1 MTVIARSHS
10 LVVVC
15 TLHGPVYDYFAGF
28 HDFAADDHFVENLVD
43 FIKVENEIELA
54 NASEILI
61 EHLHKQ
67 VDEFKHGKFIVVSV
81 NA

>member
-1 MTVIARSHS
+1 MRGRS

-15 TLHGPVYDYFAGF
+15 TLHGPVNDYFAGL
-28 HDFAADDHFVENLVD
+28 HDFAANDHFIENLVD

-54 NASEILI
+54 NTAEILI

-67 VDEFKHGKFIVVSV
+67 VDEFKHGKFIVVGV